1 MRIIKLSLITMLINI
16 FCFASLRAQDVVA
29 SSGDVFTNS
38 NGSISWTL
46 GEPISESF
54 AANQQVFSQGFQQ
67 SAQNYTAISIISNT
81 DLIEIF
87 PNPFAEIIHLQ
98 YQTNEKELI
107 LVLYDEKM
115 ALVKKITIQTGFSN
129 DNTISFHDLA
139 AGVYFIHIHS
149 ENGKV
154 ESMQK
159 LIKKTL

>member
-1 MRIIKLSLITMLINI
+1 MRIFKLSVHTMFI
-16 FCFASLRAQDVVA
+16 FLFCLTSLRAQDVVA

-54 AANQQVFSQGFQQ
+54 VANQQILSQGFQQ
-67 SAQNYTAISIISNT
+67 SAQNYTAISITSNT

-107 LVLYDEKM
+107 LALYDEKM

-129 DNTISFHDLA
+129 ENTISFHDLE
-139 AGVYFIHIHS
+139 AGVYFMHIHS

-159 LIKKTL
+159 MIKKTL

>member
-1 MRIIKLSLITMLINI
+1 MPIFKISVMAMLICT
-16 FCFASLRAQDVVA
+16 FYATALQAQEVVA
-29 SSGDVFTNS
+29 TSGDFFTNP

-54 AANQQVFSQGFQQ
+54 AVNQQIFSQGFQQ
-67 SAQNYTAISIISNT
+67 SAQNYAAISIISNT

-87 PNPFAEIIHLQ
+87 PNPFDEIIHLQ
-98 YQTNEKELI
+98 NQTEEKELI
-107 LVLYDEKM
+107 LTLYDEKM

-129 DNTISFHDLA
+129 EGTISFQDLE
-139 AGVYFIHIHS
+139 AGVYFLHIHS

>member
-1 MRIIKLSLITMLINI
+1 MPIFKLSLLTILICV
-16 FCFASLRAQDVVA
+16 FCVTSLRAQDVVA
-29 SSGDVFTNS
+29 TSGDFFTNP
-38 NGSISWTL
+38 NGTISWTL

-54 AANQQVFSQGFQQ
+54 AVNQQIFSQGFHQ
-67 SAQNYTAISIISNT
+67 SAQNYAAISIISNT

-87 PNPFAEIIHLQ
+87 PNPFDEIIHLQ

-115 ALVKKITIQTGFSN
+115 ALVKKTTIQSGFSN
-129 DNTISFHDLA
+129 DNTISFQDLE
-139 AGVYFIHIHS
+139 AGVYFLHIQS

-159 LIKKTL
+159 LIKKPF